1 MWSRFIN
8 LGPSVSLL
16 KSRVKTNMLG
26 NRVQLTNEY
35 LLDVIQTTRAHLSIG
50 LRRTW
55 TCCYSVFFFSVSLL
69 IAG

>member
-35 LLDVIQTTRAHLSIG
+35 RG
-50 LRRTW
+50 
-55 TCCYSVFFFSVSLL
+55 
-69 IAG
+69 